1 MSLKSKRKERKE
13 KRQEKKTQ
21 KKAAKQ
27 AKKEQKQALKTA
39 KKEAKIAKKNA
50 KANKIQAKADA
61 KIIRAEAKK
70 TKADAK
76 MVLAEQGISDG
87 NSVGGV
93 FQSIGSAVGGIFG
106 GGSSGEEYYDDS
118 YVPDSV
124 ASGQTPFVG
133 ADVHAPRRDSDSNK
147 DNTIKYV
154 GIGGGVL
161 AFIVILLVAF
171 KRK

>member
-1 MSLKSKRKERKE
+1 MSLKKKMQNAKE
-13 KRQEKKTQ
+13 KRQAKKAQ
-21 KKAAKQ
+21 KKEAKQ

-50 KANKIQAKADA
+50 KANKIQSKADA
-61 KIIRAEAKK
+61 KIIRAEAKQ

-76 MVLAEQGISDG
+76 MVLAEQGITDG

-106 GGSSGEEYYDDS
+106 GGSDEEYYDDGS

-124 ASGQTPFVG
+124 ASGQTPFIG
-133 ADVHAPRRDSDSNK
+133 ADVHAPGTDSNK
-147 DNTIKYV
+147 NNTIKYV

-161 AFIVILLVAF
+161 AFIVILLVAL
-171 KRK
+171 KKK